1 MGADT
6 QAHTYVHKHEC
17 LGFLDKSGTTETR
30 CSKHNIIKFYITAQT
45 TEQLLYLL
53 TAIQKQVDT
62 LPSKNQALHKVNYCK
77 SSKDELILPAK
88 FLEK

>member
-6 QAHTYVHKHEC
+6 QTHTYVHKHEY
-17 LGFLDKSGTTETR
+17 LGFLDKSGTTEAQ
-30 CSKHNIIKFYITAQT
+30 HNIIKFYITAQT

-77 SSKDELILPAK
+77 SGLIVGHRY
-88 FLEK
+88 